1 MGIAFLGILLLFAFR
16 CMFHYKS
23 YSVFICTNLYFQDQ
37 VVVYRLKY
45 HVLYIIQSIKIVL
58 FPVTITFV
66 QIVISYFFFTIIAC
80 CVIQKYIWTCP
91 WTPTFDYEWV
101 LYVFWPLTF
110 NVRYCIALIDC
121 YMHHVKIKKRN
132 KKQHYQKKIINLKM
146 KIVIRKSKNFLSY

>member
-1 MGIAFLGILLLFAFR
+1 MHVSLQIIFRFYMYKPILSR
-16 CMFHYKS
+16 PS
-23 YSVFICTNLYFQDQ
+23 S
-37 VVVYRLKY
+37 
-45 HVLYIIQSIKIVL
+45 SI
-58 FPVTITFV
+58 
-66 QIVISYFFFTIIAC
+66 QIVIPRSVYHSVNKNCSISSYYNICSNSDFILLFFFTIIAC

-132 KKQHYQKKIINLKM
+132 KKQHYQKKKIINLKM

>member
-1 MGIAFLGILLLFAFR
+1 MHFL
-16 CMFHYKS
+16 
-23 YSVFICTNLYFQDQ
+23 VFCNYLHSGACFITNHIPFLYVQT
-37 VVVYRLKY
+37 
-45 HVLYIIQSIKIVL
+45 YISRPSSSI
-58 FPVTITFV
+58 
-66 QIVISYFFFTIIAC
+66 QIVIPRSVYHSVNKNCSISSYYNICSNSDFIPFFFFTIIAC

-132 KKQHYQKKIINLKM
+132 KKQHYQKKIINSKM